1 MIHTISLLCSDVM
14 DYFRRVSPLED
25 SKDRNGLL
33 KKQVGACMC
42 VGSLRVDVSY
52 VISTHEH

>member
-1 MIHTISLLCSDVM
+1 M
-14 DYFRRVSPLED
+14 DYFRKVSPLED
-25 SKDRNGLL
+25 SKDRNSLL
-33 KKQVGACMC
+33 KKQVCACMC